1 MNPSQTPT
9 KQENKAEGSCGNG
22 LDPYVM
28 GEITQAPGPYRGKES
43 EMPADRSPVSAS
55 ERPRGC
61 AGRPAGVRTPPP
73 PPGTRVGFQVLG
85 SWWDSRVG
93 VGRQGAQRAWVQAAG
108 VKAAPVDGARPRSV
122 ELRPCPEPQ
131 PLQGATAQMLHG

>member
-43 EMPADRSPVSAS
+43 EMLADCGPVSAG

-61 AGRPAGVRTPPP
+61 AGRLAGVRTPPP

-93 VGRQGAQRAWVQAAG
+93 VGRQGQGSR
-108 VKAAPVDGARPRSV
+108 
-122 ELRPCPEPQ
+122 ELIRVLNVPFGSFVPECV
-131 PLQGATAQMLHG
+131 GSDSGCATA